1 MWKSVS
7 IKYSGDIELIKIAN
21 NIYLRRSTGLSGKKI
36 INPYESDTNFSPEL
50 VGSTTMKTK
59 TRQCI
64 FSS

>member
-1 MWKSVS
+1 MS
-7 IKYSGDIELIKIAN
+7 IKYSGDTELIKIAN
-21 NIYLRRSTGLSGKKI
+21 NIYLRRSRGFSGKKF